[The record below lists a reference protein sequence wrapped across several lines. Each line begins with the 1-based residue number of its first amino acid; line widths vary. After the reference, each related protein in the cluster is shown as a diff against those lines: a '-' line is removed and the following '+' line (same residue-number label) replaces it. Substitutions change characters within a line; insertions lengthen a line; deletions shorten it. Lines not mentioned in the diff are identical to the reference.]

1 MDLEIFLGLMFLLF
15 WLLCEAICI
24 WLIFRD
30 MNGPCFPPVYGGV
43 SLMPPSRQHTPNKPN
58 FYK

>member
-30 MNGPCFPPVYGGV
+30 MKGSCLPPVYGCSIGDT
-43 SLMPPSRQHTPNKPN
+43 PKTPHTPNKPN
-58 FYK
+58 FYG